1 MEYITYIMRSI
12 CVITLDIISLAIL
25 LRVILS
31 WLPLDDNKL
40 EIFLISITEPIILPV
55 RLLFSRS
62 DSMRMM
68 PIDIPLL
75 ITAIIISILSSV
87 I

>member
-12 CVITLDIISLAIL
+12 CVITLDMISLAML

-31 WLPLDDNKL
+31 WLPIDDNKL

>member
-1 MEYITYIMRSI
+1 MEYITYIMRSV
-12 CVITLDIISLAIL
+12 CVITLDLISLAIF

-62 DSMRMM
+62 DSIRMM

-75 ITAIIISILSSV
+75 VTAIIISVLSS
-87 I
+87 II